1 MDKRITQDAEYL
13 ICVLYDAY
21 RLRRKNGELAEDAK
35 MFGGSENIQEKYIP
49 EWPTN
54 DIDEAARELFRKE
67 LMGGLFA
74 DDSLHFGVLTDE
86 GIVYM
91 EHQFGDKL
99 DRLAQRIAALRTAI
113 FG

>member
-49 EWPTN
+49 EWPQT
-54 DIDEAARELFRKE
+54 I
-67 LMGGLFA
+67 
-74 DDSLHFGVLTDE
+74 LTKPL
-86 GIVYM
+86 VNSSA
-91 EHQFGDKL
+91 KN
-99 DRLAQRIAALRTAI
+99 
-113 FG
+113 